1 VSIPA
6 AAFGAGGEASLRR
19 TQENISEGKMARGLF
34 GRVLS
39 GAVGVVGLLAA
50 PASLSA
56 QTAAVPTFTRDV
68 APIFQKKC
76 ESCHRPDSIAPMSLI
91 TYQEARPWAR
101 SIRDRV
107 ASRNMPP
114 WHIDPAVGI
123 QHYKGDR
130 SLTQKEIDTIVAWAS
145 NGAPQGNPADMPPA
159 IKWDNGNGWNF
170 AKELGKEPDL
180 IIRSPKYTQKATAMD
195 AWYKPVVET
204 GLTEPRWV
212 RAIEMRPTTLKGRKI
227 THHALAYLVQND
239 AEAKAMLSDPDAD
252 SGAGLF
258 MEWAVNK
265 QGEMLR
271 PNTGKLMLPGS
282 KIRWDIHYSAAG
294 EDITDDVQL
303 GIYFYPKNETPKYR
317 TALSLY
323 SGIQGGNRALDIAPN
338 TVSVTQNFH
347 VMRRAGRVENFQPH
361 MHLRGKAQ
369 MLEAILPNGQ
379 QMVLGH
385 VNRFEFNW
393 MNNYVFDDDYA
404 PLLPKGTI
412 LKVTSWHDNTAA
424 NKNNPDPNQ
433 WVGWGDRTVDEMAH
447 LWINI
452 TYMGDEDFNKEVEAR
467 KQKMSATTDRQQQQ

>member
-1 VSIPA
+1 MV
-6 AAFGAGGEASLRR
+6 
-19 TQENISEGKMARGLF
+19 KGLF

-39 GAVGVVGLLAA
+39 GAVGVAGLLAA

-56 QTAAVPTFTRDV
+56 QTAAVPTFTKDV

-114 WHIDPAVGI
+114 WHIDPTVGI

-130 SLTQKEIDTIVAWAS
+130 SLTQKEIDTIVAWAG

-159 IKWDNGNGWNF
+159 IKWDDGNGWNY
-170 AKELGKEPDL
+170 AKELGREPDL
-180 IIRSPKYTQKATAMD
+180 IIRSPKYTQKAGAMD
-195 AWYKPVVET
+195 AWYKPVVDT

-212 RAIEMRPTTLKGRKI
+212 RAIEMRPSTIKGRKI
-227 THHALAYLVQND
+227 THHALAYLMQND

-282 KIRWDIHYSAAG
+282 KIRWDIHYSDGG

-303 GIYFYPKNETPKYR
+303 GIYFYPKGETPKYR

-338 TVSVTQNFH
+338 TISVTQNFH

-447 LWINI
+447 AWINI
-452 TYMGDEDFNKEVEAR
+452 VYLNDEQYKAELEKR
-467 KQKMSATTDRQQQQ
+467 KAATPTTDRQQ

>member
-1 VSIPA
+1 
-6 AAFGAGGEASLRR
+6 
-19 TQENISEGKMARGLF
+19 MARGLF

>member
-1 VSIPA
+1 
-6 AAFGAGGEASLRR
+6 
-19 TQENISEGKMARGLF
+19 MARGLF

-50 PASLSA
+50 PAPGSA
-56 QTAAVPTFTRDV
+56 QTAAVPTFTKDV

-91 TYQEARPWAR
+91 SYQEARPWAR

-130 SLTQKEIDTIVAWAS
+130 SLTQKEIDTIVAWAG

-159 IKWDNGNGWNF
+159 ITWDNGNGWNF

-180 IIRSPKYTQKATAMD
+180 IIKSPKYTQKATAMD
-195 AWYKPVVET
+195 AWYKPVVDT
-204 GLTEPRWV
+204 GLSEPRWV
-212 RAIEMRPTTLKGRKI
+212 RAIEMRPSTLKGRKI
-227 THHALAYLVQND
+227 THHALAYLIQND
-239 AEAKAMLSDPDAD
+239 ADAKAMLSDPDAD

-265 QGEMLR
+265 QGEILR

-294 EDITDDVQL
+294 EDISDDVQL

>member
-1 VSIPA
+1 
-6 AAFGAGGEASLRR
+6 
-19 TQENISEGKMARGLF
+19 M
-34 GRVLS
+34 
-39 GAVGVVGLLAA
+39 GLLVL

-56 QTAAVPTFTRDV
+56 QTTTAVPTFTKDI

-76 ESCHRPDSIAPMSLI
+76 ESCHRPDSIAPMSLQ

-114 WHIDPAVGI
+114 WHIDPSVGI

-130 SLTQKEIDTIVAWAS
+130 SLTQKEMDTILAWAGG
-145 NGAPQGNPADMPPA
+145 GAPQGNPADMPAPV
-159 IKWDNGNGWNF
+159 KWADGNGWNF

-180 IIRSPKYTQKATAMD
+180 IISSPKYTQKAGAMD

-212 RAIEMRPTTLKGRKI
+212 RAIEMRPSTVKGRKI
-227 THHALAYLVQND
+227 THHALAYLMQDDKEVQALIGN
-239 AEAKAMLSDPDAD
+239 SDAD

-271 PNTGKLMLPGS
+271 ANTGKLMLPGS
-282 KIRWDIHYSAAG
+282 KIRWDIHSSAAG
-294 EDITDDVQL
+294 EDVTDDVQL
-303 GIYFYPKNETPKYR
+303 GIYFYPKGETPKYR

-338 TVSVTQNFH
+338 TISVTQNFH

-424 NKNNPDPNQ
+424 NKNNPDPTQ

-452 TYMGDEDFNKEVEAR
+452 TYMSDEDLNKEIEAR
-467 KQKMSATTDRQQQQ
+467 KAKMSTTTDRQQQ

>member
-1 VSIPA
+1 
-6 AAFGAGGEASLRR
+6 
-19 TQENISEGKMARGLF
+19 MAKSSF
-34 GRVLS
+34 GRILS
-39 GAVGVVGLLAA
+39 GIVGLLAL
-50 PASLSA
+50 PAIASA
-56 QTAAVPTFTRDV
+56 QTTAVPTFTKDV

-76 ESCHRPDSIAPMSLI
+76 ESCHRPDSIAPMSLQ

-130 SLTQKEIDTIVAWAS
+130 SLTQKELDTIVAWAS
-145 NGAPQGNPADMPPA
+145 NGAPQGNPADMPPPV
-159 IKWDNGNGWNF
+159 KWAESNGWNF

-212 RAIEMRPTTLKGRKI
+212 RAIEMRPSTIKGRKV
-227 THHALAYLVQND
+227 THHALAYLMQD
-239 AEAKAMLSDPDAD
+239 EKEAQAMLSSPDAD

-294 EDITDDVQL
+294 EDVTDDVQL
-303 GIYFYPKNETPKYR
+303 GIYFYPKGETPKYR

-338 TVSVTQNFH
+338 TISVTQNFH

-393 MNNYVFDDDYA
+393 MNNYVFEDDYA

-452 TYMGDEDFNKEVEAR
+452 TYMSDDDFTKEVEAR
-467 KQKMSATTDRQQQQ
+467 KQKMAATTDRQQQ